1 MITASKLYNY
11 LQCNHKVWRDQHGP
25 KEELIDE
32 VNPFVELLWEK
43 GIQHEKE
50 LVKTIGAYLDLSEGS
65 LEERISKTEEALSNR
80 EQIIYQGVIK
90 HGNLLGIPDLL
101 VLEEGIYYPIEIK
114 SGMGLEHVSSEKATD
129 PKPKKGY
136 AVQLAIYID
145 ILTKMNL
152 INHRTAYVLDGNY
165 DKVEYNLDLKMGV
178 RTEQSY
184 WELYLSTKETV
195 QQLVANEISN
205 LPALSSACKLCN
217 WYNSCKSWAKETN
230 DMTQLYKS
238 GRNVRDTMMRDL
250 GLSTVDDVIGL
261 SVPGLIARKKKDKEF
276 LYRIGEKMLN
286 KLTIR
291 ANLFKNGLDPK
302 IHKPI
307 KFPQVEYELF
317 FDIEDDPTQEFV
329 YMHGVYE
336 RSSKGE
342 RFVDFTAKD
351 ISDAEEK
358 KAWADFWKYI
368 DSLPQDDYAVY
379 YYSHHEK
386 TTYLKLQ
393 KKYSDVITKEA
404 VLEFFAN
411 PTVIDLYRY
420 IDSST
425 DWPIGSYSLKEIAT
439 YLGFS
444 WRDETPS
451 GALSIKWFND
461 YIKKKDDETLKR
473 ILEYNEDDCKATMV
487 VKDGIE
493 KLLT

>member
-358 KAWADFWKYI
+358 KAWADYWKYI